1 MAERK
6 SEQERIKQID
16 QQLAELK
23 AKRRALAVMAAKKE
37 RAARTRR
44 LIQIGALS
52 EMYLDCYNI
61 SVENYEILISRIVNL
76 PAVKE
81 LLNP

>member
-23 AKRRALAVMAAKKE
+23 AKRRALAVMAKKE

-52 EMYLDCYNI
+52 EKYLDCYNI

-81 LLNP
+81 LLNT

>member
-52 EMYLDCYNI
+52 EKYLDCYDL
-61 SVENYEILISRIVNL
+61 SDEHYELLLSRIVNL
-76 PAVKE
+76 PDVKE
-81 LLNP
+81 LLHT

>member
-44 LIQIGALS
+44 LIQIGALR
-52 EMYLDCYNI
+52 ENYLDCYNI

-81 LLNP
+81 LLNT

>member
-23 AKRRALAVMAAKKE
+23 AKRRALTVMAKKKE
-37 RAARTRR
+37 RTARTRR

-52 EMYLDCYNI
+52 EKYLDCYNI

-81 LLNP
+81 LLNT

>member
-52 EMYLDCYNI
+52 EKYLDCYNI
-61 SVENYEILISRIVNL
+61 SGENYEILISRIVNL

-81 LLNP
+81 LLNT

>member
-23 AKRRALAVMAAKKE
+23 AKRRALS
-37 RAARTRR
+37 
-44 LIQIGALS
+44 LIHI
-52 EMYLDCYNI
+52 
-61 SVENYEILISRIVNL
+61 
-76 PAVKE
+76 
-81 LLNP
+81 

>member
-44 LIQIGALS
+44 LIQIRALS
-52 EMYLDCYNI
+52 EKYLDCYNI

-81 LLNP
+81 LLNT

>member
-23 AKRRALAVMAAKKE
+23 EGTCCKNTETYPDRGIKRKVS
-37 RAARTRR
+37 R
-44 LIQIGALS
+44 LLQ
-52 EMYLDCYNI
+52 YLG
-61 SVENYEILISRIVNL
+61 
-76 PAVKE
+76 
-81 LLNP
+81 

>member
-52 EMYLDCYNI
+52 EKYRLLQYLG
-61 SVENYEILISRIVNL
+61 
-76 PAVKE
+76 
-81 LLNP
+81 

>member
-37 RAARTRR
+37 RAARIRR

-52 EMYLDCYNI
+52 EKYLDCYNI

-81 LLNP
+81 LLNT

>member
-52 EMYLDCYNI
+52 EKYLDCYNT

-81 LLNP
+81 LLNT

>member
-23 AKRRALAVMAAKKE
+23 AKRRALAVMAAKKCCKNTE
-37 RAARTRR
+37 TYPDRG
-44 LIQIGALS
+44 I
-52 EMYLDCYNI
+52 
-61 SVENYEILISRIVNL
+61 
-76 PAVKE
+76 K
-81 LLNP
+81 

>member
-52 EMYLDCYNI
+52 EKYLDCYNI

-81 LLNP
+81 LLNT

>member
-44 LIQIGALS
+44 LIQIGELS
-52 EMYLDCYNI
+52 EKYLDCYNI

-81 LLNP
+81 LLNT

>member
-23 AKRRALAVMAAKKE
+23 AKRRALAVMAKKKE
-37 RAARTRR
+37 RTARTRR

-52 EMYLDCYNI
+52 EKYLDCYNI

-81 LLNP
+81 LLNT

>member
-1 MAERK
+1 MTERK

-23 AKRRALAVMAAKKE
+23 AKRRALAVMAKKKE
-37 RAARTRR
+37 RTARTRR

-52 EMYLDCYNI
+52 EKYLDCYNI

-81 LLNP
+81 LLNT

>member
-23 AKRRALAVMAAKKE
+23 AKRRALAVMAKKKE
-37 RAARTRR
+37 RAARTRS

-52 EMYLDCYNI
+52 EKYLDCYNI

-81 LLNP
+81 LLNT